1 MTYQEACDA
10 LNEMDRS
17 DIARAVCYSEENPI
31 EGEAAQAFYDA
42 LSKLDGG
49 RQYEMM
55 ERMEFELTQQILKDT
70 EDQWEDFS

>member
-1 MTYQEACDA
+1 MTYQEAYDA

-42 LSKLDGG
+42 LSKRDDK
-49 RQYEMM
+49 YSMM
-55 ERMEFELTQQILKDT
+55 ERMEFELTQKILKDN